1 MQNRL
6 LKVAFFI
13 TFTELIMVL
22 IVGAYFKLSYFLAPP
37 KEPSMGAG
45 YGMLFSLL
53 FILISYLILLA
64 IIQFLAYQSQSKII
78 AIIVLL
84 LFSSHY
90 WQILDG
96 TILMIFLPQVV
107 VTIISLLSQHKTP
120 LC

>member
-1 MQNRL
+1 MG
-6 LKVAFFI
+6 
-13 TFTELIMVL
+13 L

-45 YGMLFSLL
+45 YGMLFAML

-84 LFSSHY
+84 LFPPTTGKY
-90 WQILDG
+90 WMAYPYDLLTASGSDYHIS
-96 TILMIFLPQVV
+96 
-107 VTIISLLSQHKTP
+107 IITT
-120 LC
+120 

>member
-13 TFTELIMVL
+13 TFTELIMGL

-64 IIQFLAYQSQSKII
+64 IILLAIIQFLAYQSQSKII

-96 TILMIFLPQVV
+96 L
-107 VTIISLLSQHKTP
+107 SL
-120 LC
+120 

>member
-13 TFTELIMVL
+13 TFTELIMGL

-37 KEPSMGAG
+37 KEPSMGSG
-45 YGMLFSLL
+45 YGMLFAML

-84 LFSSHY
+84 LFFLPLLANIG
-90 WQILDG
+90 WP
-96 TILMIFLPQVV
+96 ILMIFLPQVV

-120 LC
+120 L

>member
-13 TFTELIMVL
+13 TFTELIMGL

-45 YGMLFSLL
+45 YGMLFAML

-84 LFSSHY
+84 LFFPPTTGKY
-90 WQILDG
+90 WMAYPYDLLTASGSDYHIS
-96 TILMIFLPQVV
+96 
-107 VTIISLLSQHKTP
+107 IITT
-120 LC
+120 